1 MKTDFQKQVQEQ
13 GSNDI
18 QNVSLSTTNEP
29 QLVSLPCWDTIHL
42 RLDGDKVPDISL
54 LEEIPSRL
62 AEYECGTFISKSG
75 NSRWYANLDNL
86 KITVTDK
93 SVTIKGSICKWYM
106 GNNLHSMTLTDVQNA
121 LGKLSEIIGLP
132 IERFYI
138 DRVDLAANLIMENP
152 AEAYFPHLGIIKERN
167 VRPKHQDAGVYYD
180 LPSKPLGKEQLV
192 FYSKNEEV
200 KVHGMAL
207 PSDWIEKNIL
217 RYEGRS
223 KYSLSSHS
231 VVLLYDKEFYDQ
243 RLEEWKEHYDEIVK
257 QNDVILNFGE
267 IHGKKDFSKFG
278 ILAACQRVGGVNKAL
293 EQVEQARVMGKLT
306 SKQAYDQR
314 KAIIQANEADVQLT
328 VTSPLIEELN
338 NKIDIAYRNGKQLL
352 D

>member
-1 MKTDFQKQVQEQ
+1 MKTDLQKQVQEQ
-13 GSNDI
+13 RSNEN

-62 AEYECGTFISKSG
+62 AENECGTFISKRG
-75 NSRWYANLDNL
+75 NSTWSADLDNL
-86 KITVTDK
+86 KIKITDK
-93 SVTIKGSICKWYM
+93 SVTIKGSICKWY
-106 GNNLHSMTLTDVQNA
+106 NRDNLHSITLADTQNA
-121 LGKLSEIIGLP
+121 LGQLSEIIGP
-132 IERFYI
+132 SIERFYI

-152 AEAYFPHLGIIKERN
+152 AEAYFPHFGIIEKGN
-167 VRPKHQDAGVYYD
+167 VLPRHEPSGIYYD
-180 LPSKPLGKEQLV
+180 LPSKPLNKSSLL
-192 FYSKNEEV
+192 FYSKDKEMRAHRKRIPVEWMGLHV
-200 KVHGMAL
+200 
-207 PSDWIEKNIL
+207 L
-217 RYEGRS
+217 RYEYR
-223 KYSLSSHS
+223 KKLFLVTADSL
-231 VVLLYDKEFYDQ
+231 YKKEFYN
-243 RLEEWKEHYDEIVK
+243 RLLEQWKEHYDEIVK

-278 ILAACQRVGGVNKAL
+278 ILAACQQVGGFNKAI

-306 SKQAYDQR
+306 SKQAYDFR
-314 KAIIQANEADVQLT
+314 KALIQANEADGQLT

>member
-1 MKTDFQKQVQEQ
+1 MNTNVQKQVQEQ
-13 GSNDI
+13 SSNEN

-42 RLDGDKVPDISL
+42 RLLAEQVPDISL

-62 AEYECGTFISKSG
+62 AEIERGTFTSNRG
-75 NSRWYANLDNL
+75 NNSWYANLGNL
-86 KITVTDK
+86 NITVTEK
-93 SVTIKGSICKWYM
+93 FVMIKGSICKWYM

-152 AEAYFPHLGIIKERN
+152 AEAYFLHLGIIEKRN
-167 VRPKHQDAGVYYD
+167 VQPKHQDAGVYYD

-192 FYSKNEEV
+192 FYSKNEELR
-200 KVHGMAL
+200 VHGMAL
-207 PSDWIEKNIL
+207 PLGWIGKNIL

-231 VVLLYDKEFYDQ
+231 AVLLYDKEFYDQ

-267 IHGKKDFSKFG
+267 IQSKKDVSKLG
-278 ILAACQRVGGVNKAL
+278 TLAACQKVGGLNKAI
-293 EQVEQARVMGKLT
+293 EQVEQARMMGKLT
-306 SKQAYDQR
+306 SKQAYDIR
-314 KAIIQANEADVQLT
+314 KALVQANETDVQLT